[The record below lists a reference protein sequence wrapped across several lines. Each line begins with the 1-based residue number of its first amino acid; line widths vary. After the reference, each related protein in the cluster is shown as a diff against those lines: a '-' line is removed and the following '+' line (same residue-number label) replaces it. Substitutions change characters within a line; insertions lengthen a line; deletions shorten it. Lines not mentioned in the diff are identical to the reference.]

1 MRKVRIAQIG
11 TSRFSHGLYIFE
23 SLKNQPDIFEIAG
36 YALPENER
44 ENFPGQTGCF
54 DGYREMTV
62 DEIMNDPTIE
72 AVAVETEEKYLTKY
86 AKTAAEHGKH
96 VHMEKPGGLSLDDF
110 EGLIGKMKKSGKV
123 FHTRYMSV
131 SYTHIRA
138 HETD

>member
-62 DEIMNDPTIE
+62 DEILNDPTIE

-96 VHMEKPGGLSLDDF
+96 VHMESRAGCRLMILKTL
-110 EGLIGKMKKSGKV
+110 SGK
-123 FHTRYMSV
+123 
-131 SYTHIRA
+131 
-138 HETD
+138 